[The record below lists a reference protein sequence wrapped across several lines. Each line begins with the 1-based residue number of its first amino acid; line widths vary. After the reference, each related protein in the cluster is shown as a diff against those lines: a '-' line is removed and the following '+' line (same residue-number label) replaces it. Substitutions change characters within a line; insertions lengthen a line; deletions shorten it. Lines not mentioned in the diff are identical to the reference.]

1 MQSNYYDLVKHY
13 SVDHD
18 YHLVEHWS
26 VDHDYD
32 PVEIYYSVEHYSV
45 GWLRIITTGA
55 GEKIASKYDRKSVMK
70 NIVTKLRENKICR

>member
-1 MQSNYYDLVKHY
+1 MQSNYYDSVKHY

-18 YHLVEHWS
+18 YDLVEHWS

-45 GWLRIITTGA
+45 GWLRIITTSA
-55 GEKIASKYDRKSVMK
+55 VEKIKSKYDRKGVMK